1 MIVIS
6 LPAVRRKLA
15 PILKI
20 VLVVLLSGVGFALL
34 CRILEAGPAR

>member
-6 LPAVRRKLA
+6 LPALRRKLA

-20 VLVVLLSGVGFALL
+20 VLLVLLSGVGFALL
-34 CRILEAGPAR
+34 RKVIEAGAAH